1 MAPDSPFLP
10 DKANSM
16 THPMVEQLRFTRGEF
31 RRGLEGLAEA
41 DAARRF
47 LPMNCISWNIGHL
60 AAQENKWFLQFAQG
74 KNLHPSLNEQFGY
87 GAPACT
93 PALADVLPLWEAVTR
108 EADPWL
114 ETLDANALAAPM
126 VREGMPFQ
134 TLLGTAMQR
143 VIYHYWYHCGE
154 NLAIRQNLG
163 QTGLPQFV
171 GDIDN
176 LAPYRA
182 G

>member
-1 MAPDSPFLP
+1 
-10 DKANSM
+10 M
-16 THPMVEQLRFTRGEF
+16 THPLVEQLRFTRSEF

-60 AAQENKWFLQFAQG
+60 AAQENKWFLQYAQQ
-74 KNLHPSLNEQFGY
+74 KDLFPSLNERFGY

-93 PALADVLPLWEAVTR
+93 PSLAEVLPLWETVTR
-108 EADPWL
+108 AVDPWIDMLDTAAL
-114 ETLDANALAAPM
+114 EKTIL
-126 VREGMPFQ
+126 REGKPSQ
-134 TLLGTAMQR
+134 GLLGTVLQR

-154 NLAIRQNLG
+154 NMAIRQNLG